1 LPTMGD
7 DAPMP
12 RKRAMESLAVAEAAR
27 LLADPLAYT
36 EDAKLHAGLALLR
49 EQAPVVWVDNPPY
62 RPFWA
67 ITKHADIRDIESNHV
82 LWINEPRPALRPP
95 DLDDSLRT
103 SHASGVE
110 VRALV
115 ETDGERHRAVRT
127 VGVEW
132 FRPKAM
138 RELKSQVDRLAKR
151 YVDHMAEIGPQ
162 CDFVVDV
169 AANFPGD
176 VIYTY
181 MGLPESDFP
190 LLLRLTQEAFGQD
203 DNELQPDG
211 NPVNYLD
218 VIADFFEY
226 FRIVVRDRRENPTA
240 DLSSAIANARING
253 RLMSDADTLNY
264 FATIAA
270 AGHDTTKASI
280 AGGLLALIRHPAE
293 RERLTKDLSLM
304 PTAVEEM
311 IRWST
316 PVKEFMR
323 TATADTRIRGVRIAA
338 GESAYLAY
346 ESGNRDSEV
355 FDEPFRFDV
364 GREPNRHLGF
374 GAGIHFCLGAALA
387 RMEIA
392 SFFTE
397 LLPRLRSV
405 ELAGEPRLIATT
417 LLGGLKRLP
426 LRYELR

>member
-1 LPTMGD
+1 VEPLT
-7 DAPMP
+7 
-12 RKRAMESLAVAEAAR
+12 VAEAAR
-27 LLADPLAYT
+27 LLADPVAYT
-36 EDAKLHAGLALLR
+36 DDAKLHSGLALLR

-67 ITKHADIRDIESNHV
+67 ITKYVDIRDVERNHV

-95 DLDDSLRT
+95 DLDARLRA
-103 SHASGVE
+103 SQASGVE

-115 ETDGERHRAVRT
+115 ETDGERHRAVRAA
-127 VGVEW
+127 GVEW
-132 FRPKAM
+132 FRPKAL
-138 RELKSQVDRLAKR
+138 RKLKAQIDQLARR
-151 YVDHMAEIGPQ
+151 YVDHMAHIGPQ

-169 AANFPGD
+169 ATDFPGD

-181 MGLPESDFP
+181 MGLPQSDFP
-190 LLLRLTQEAFGQD
+190 LLLRLTAEAFGHD
-203 DNELQPDG
+203 DNELQRDG
-211 NPVNYLD
+211 DPVNYLD
-218 VIADFFEY
+218 VIADFFQY
-226 FRIVVRDRRENPTA
+226 FRTVVKDRRENPTA

-253 RLMSDADTLNY
+253 ELMSDADTLNY

-280 AGGLLALIRHPAE
+280 AGGLLALIQHPAQ
-293 RERLTKDLSLM
+293 RERLTNELTLM

-323 TATADTRIRGVRIAA
+323 TATADTHIRGRRIAS
-338 GESAYLAY
+338 GESVYLAY
-346 ESGNRDSEV
+346 ESGNRDPEIFS
-355 FDEPFRFDV
+355 EPFRFDV
-364 GREPNRHLGF
+364 GRQPNRHLGF

-397 LLPRLRSV
+397 LLPRLRSI
-405 ELAGEPRLIATT
+405 ELAGEPKLIATT

-426 LRYELR
+426 IRYELTDVAGSRLKR

>member
-1 LPTMGD
+1 MRTFTVA
-7 DAPMP
+7 DAA
-12 RKRAMESLAVAEAAR
+12 K
-27 LLADPLAYT
+27 LLADPVAYT
-36 EDAKLHAGLALLR
+36 DDAKLHAGLALLR

-67 ITKHADIRDIESNHV
+67 ITRHVDIRDIERNHT
-82 LWINEPRPALRPP
+82 LWVTEPRPSLRPP
-95 DLDDSLRT
+95 VLDDSLQR
-103 SHASGVE
+103 ARAGGVE

-115 ETDGERHRAVRT
+115 ETDGERHRAARA

-132 FRPKAM
+132 FRPMAM
-138 RELKSQVDRLAKR
+138 RKLKSQVDRIAQR
-151 YVDHMAEIGPQ
+151 HVDCMARIGPQ
-162 CDFVVDV
+162 CDFVVDI
-169 AANFPGD
+169 ATDFPGE

-181 MGLPESDFP
+181 MGLPERDFP

-203 DNELQPDG
+203 DGELQRDG
-211 NPVNYLD
+211 DPVSYLD
-218 VIADFFEY
+218 VIADFFDY
-226 FRIVVRDRRENPTA
+226 FRTVVRDRRANPTG
-240 DLSSAIANARING
+240 DLSSAIANARIDG
-253 RLMSDADTLNY
+253 ELMSDADTLNY

-280 AGGLLALIRHPAE
+280 AGGLLALIEHAGE
-293 RERLTKDLSLM
+293 RERLTSDPSLM
-304 PTAVEEM
+304 PTGVEEM

-323 TATADTRIRGVRIAA
+323 TATADTTVRGIRISA

-346 ESGNRDSEV
+346 ESGNRDAEI

-364 GREPNRHLGF
+364 GRNPNKHLGF

-392 SFFTE
+392 SFFTH
-397 LLPRLRSV
+397 LLPRLRSI
-405 ELAGEPRLIATT
+405 ELAGEPKLIATT

-426 LRYELR
+426 IRYEMR